1 MKIVALVPARS
12 GSGGLKNK
20 NIILLSGYPVI
31 SYSINAAL
39 NCPEINKCYL
49 NSDSKKYLKIG
60 EKFGAEPFLRP
71 NRLAKNNT
79 SMKQV
84 VKHFIATLEKRGE
97 FYDAVILLS
106 PTYPLRTAQNVRN
119 FIKHYK
125 KEKQHPL
132 VSIKEPS
139 THPYL
144 CYKKNKNNHIKS
156 IFNLNGN
163 NIYRRQQYPEY
174 YEFTHHLC
182 IFPTNLIYKLNAK
195 LLCN

>member
-1 MKIVALVPARS
+1 M
-12 GSGGLKNK
+12 
-20 NIILLSGYPVI
+20 
-31 SYSINAAL
+31 
-39 NCPEINKCYL
+39 
-49 NSDSKKYLKIG
+49 
-60 EKFGAEPFLRP
+60 
-71 NRLAKNNT
+71 
-79 SMKQV
+79 
-84 VKHFIATLEKRGE
+84 KHFIATLEKRGE

-182 IFPTNLIYKLNAK
+182 IFPTNLIYKLNAQ
-195 LLCN
+195 LLCNETKGYVLKKDNSIIDIDNQIDLELAEFFLKKRKLSKKK